1 MSVVSWFR
9 RKFIPWTRGRM
20 FRTGIPL
27 DQSIEVTDRIFTAA
41 NGITVARLLG
51 LPVFIILTVRHA
63 WLSAF
68 LLLAVLVLLDSVDGY
83 VARRFNQATRLGR
96 VLDPMTDRATMVAVG
111 ITLCVAGVIYW
122 WLVALIVLRDLAL
135 LLLAFIAA
143 YTKLSLVV
151 SVRDILVT
159 RLGKLATLVLFTSL
173 PILLLSR
180 LTVFDGTPVHIIAL
194 GLACVGIVL
203 YYAAFAQYLKTAISG
218 RQRPAAG
225 PARDLRASAPHR
237 QDL

>member
-1 MSVVSWFR
+1 MGMVSWFR

-27 DQSIEVTDRIFTAA
+27 DQPIEVTDRIFTVA

-51 LPVFIILTVRHA
+51 LPVFIILTLRHA

-68 LLLAVLVLLDSVDGY
+68 LLLAALVFLDSLDGY
-83 VARRFNQATRLGR
+83 VARRFNQVTQLGR
-96 VLDPMTDRATMVAVG
+96 ALDPITDRTTMASVG
-111 ITLCVAGVIYW
+111 ITLCVAGAIYW

-135 LLLAFIAA
+135 LLLAFIAT
-143 YTKLSLVV
+143 YTKLSQVV
-151 SVRDILVT
+151 PVRHIVVT

-180 LTVFDGTPVHIIAL
+180 LEVFDGTPVHAVAL
-194 GLACVGIVL
+194 GLACAGIVM
-203 YYAAFAQYLKTAISG
+203 YYAAFLHYLKMAISG
-218 RQRPAAG
+218 RPGQAA
-225 PARDLRASAPHR
+225 ATDSRAS
-237 QDL
+237 

>member
-1 MSVVSWFR
+1 MGVVSWVR
-9 RKFIPWTRGRM
+9 HKLIPWTRGRM

-27 DQSIEVTDRIFTAA
+27 DQPIEVTDRIFTAA

-51 LPVFIILTVRHA
+51 LPAFITLTLRHA

-68 LLLAVLVLLDSVDGY
+68 LLLAALALLDSLDGY

-96 VLDPMTDRATMVAVG
+96 VLDPMTDRVTMATVG

-122 WLVALIVLRDLAL
+122 WLVALIVLRDLVL

-143 YTKLSLVV
+143 YTKLSLTVP
-151 SVRDILVT
+151 VRHIMVT

-180 LTVFDGTPVHIIAL
+180 LEVFDGTPAHIVAL
-194 GLACVGIVL
+194 GLVCIGIVM
-203 YYAAFAQYLKTAISG
+203 YYAAFVQYLKAAISG
-218 RQRPAAG
+218 RPQRAATTDG
-225 PARDLRASAPHR
+225 KAS
-237 QDL
+237 